1 MKKQNNDIFGVA
13 CAHYLCPICG
23 KPMDHSIIMNTKL
36 TKASANRVN
45 DLHNKALSWSN
56 KPCDDC
62 KHYINNGVFFV
73 IGVDVEK
80 STDDSFYR
88 SGHIVGVKK
97 ESNFYK
103 NLDEKYKSRG
113 AMYMDVKAMLALGL
127 IQQI

>member
-1 MKKQNNDIFGVA
+1 MSNDKVGVA

-23 KPMDHSIIMNTKL
+23 KPAEYAVLMNDKL
-36 TKASANRVN
+36 TKECADKVKE
-45 DLHNKALSWSN
+45 LHNKALGWSN
-56 KPCDDC
+56 KPCNDC

-80 STDDSFYR
+80 STNDSFYR

-103 NLDEKYKSRG
+103 NLDEEYKSKD

-127 IQQI
+127 IEQI